1 MPGIDSGDTSWL
13 LISTALVMFMTP
25 GLALFY
31 GGLVR
36 TKNVLG
42 TIMQSF
48 FALALVSVLWVL
60 VGYTL
65 AFGPDRG
72 GLIGGLTF
80 WGLRGV
86 GQAPSE
92 TYATTVPHLAFSMYQ
107 LMFAIITPAL
117 ITGAV
122 AERMRFS
129 AYVLFL
135 ALWSLLV
142 YAPVA
147 HWVFADGWL
156 GLAGVGALD
165 FAGGTVVHINAGVAA
180 LAAIIYLGRR
190 KGFGREAF
198 VPHNVPMVITGA
210 AILWF
215 GWFGFNAG
223 SALGANGLAA
233 SAFAAT
239 HVATAAA
246 VVGWLIPEWI
256 KHGKATTI
264 GAATGAVAGLVAVTP
279 AAGFVEPWA
288 ALVIGFA
295 AGLVCFYAVNLKSRI
310 GYDDSLDVVGVHMVG
325 GIVGALLTGVLAST
339 AVNAFGGGP
348 GQLGKQAVAVGATLA
363 FSFIAT
369 MAILKVIDVL
379 VGVRVS
385 EDEEVVGLDLS
396 QHSEVGYTFG
406 DRGGTVSGSSPERR
420 PPAARE
426 PEPKQP
432 VHVAVSSSPELE
444 VVRRKD

>member
-420 PPAARE
+420 PPAAGE

>member
-1 MPGIDSGDTSWL
+1 MPEIDTGDTSWL
-13 LISTALVMFMTP
+13 LVSTALVMFMTP

-72 GLIGGLTF
+72 GLIGDLTF
-80 WGLRGV
+80 WGLRDV
-86 GQAPSE
+86 GQAPSD

-135 ALWSLLV
+135 ALWSLIV

-165 FAGGTVVHINAGVAA
+165 FAGGTVVHVNAGAAA
-180 LAAIIYLGRR
+180 LGAILYLGKRR
-190 KGFGREAF
+190 GYGRHAF

-246 VVGWLIPEWI
+246 VVGWLIPEWV

-264 GAATGAVAGLVAVTP
+264 GAATGAVAGLVAITP

-288 ALVIGFA
+288 AVVIGLA
-295 AGLVCFYAVNLKSRI
+295 AGMVCFYAVNLKSRV
-310 GYDDSLDVVGVHMVG
+310 GYDDSLDVVGVHLIG

-339 AVNAFGGGP
+339 AVNAFSGGL
-348 GQLGKQAVAVGATLA
+348 GQLGRQAAAVGATLV
-363 FSFIAT
+363 FSFGAT
-369 MAILKVIDVL
+369 MAILKVVDVI

-385 EDEEVVGLDLS
+385 DEEEVVGLDLS

-406 DRGGTVSGSSPERR
+406 ERGGTVSGTPPLQ
-420 PPAARE
+420 PPAA
-426 PEPKQP
+426 P
-432 VHVAVSSSPELE
+432 VAVPRETVDVTVSASPELE
-444 VVRRKD
+444 VARRTE